1 MQIRIRLSRGPQ
13 MKPKKS
19 ANRRVALALSA
30 LLTPAAL
37 MAFALGFWRFGS
49 DMRWTGEFAI
59 SNGLFSHWQ
68 VWTAVGVTIQLC
80 AVALNRY
87 GHGGGANAR

>member
-1 MQIRIRLSRGPQ
+1 MQIRIRLRRGPQ
-13 MKPKKS
+13 MREERS
-19 ANRRVALALSA
+19 VDRRVALALSA

-59 SNGLFSHWQ
+59 SSGLFSHWQ
-68 VWTAVGVTIQLC
+68 VWTAMGVTIQVC
-80 AVALNRY
+80 AVALGRY
-87 GHGGGANAR
+87 GHGGGADAR